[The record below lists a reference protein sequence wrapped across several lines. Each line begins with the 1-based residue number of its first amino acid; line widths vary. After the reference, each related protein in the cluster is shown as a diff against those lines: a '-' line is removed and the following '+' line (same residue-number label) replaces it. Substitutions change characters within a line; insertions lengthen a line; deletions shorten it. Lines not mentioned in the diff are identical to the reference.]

1 MKKHYTFPL
10 MLIVIFSTILL
21 HAQREIKEWAPKG
34 ANWIYWKKTFST
46 DYYAVRIAH
55 DRDTLI
61 GKRSYKRFDVYDLHI
76 YALPPAQRWEKWIG
90 SYFVGINGDTVFQYF
105 DNKEVYYVDKNK
117 LGEKIYPFKQCDP
130 SDTTWARLD
139 TVYYKNWFDF
149 QVKYM
154 VYSNSRVSYKKD
166 TLRDVMPLK
175 IGMCD
180 NSLDALDEFH
190 CLVYSKKFNCHDTSD
205 ILGKVSQFP
214 DLLVCYYDPII
225 GNMDLG
231 YGMCYLRD
239 LAKMSNLNSYGSDIA
254 IIPNPSSHT
263 IRIMTKEDKDLMY
276 FIYDSQG
283 HIVDKGDLVLDKDIS
298 IQNLSSGSYYLSVQ
312 KDSQVIG
319 VKKFIK
325 L

>member
-1 MKKHYTFPL
+1 MQL
-10 MLIVIFSTILL
+10 FSELF
-21 HAQREIKEWAPKG
+21 AQREIKEWAPLG

-55 DRDTLI
+55 DKDTMI
-61 GKRSYKRFDVYDLHI
+61 RNHRYKRFDVYDLHI
-76 YALPPAQRWEKWIG
+76 YALPPAQRWEKWL
-90 SYFVGINGDTVFQYF
+90 SAFYVGIQGDTVFQYF
-105 DNKEVYYVDKNK
+105 NNKEVYYVDKNK
-117 LGEKIYPFKQCDP
+117 VGEKIYPFRQCDP
-130 SDTTWARLD
+130 SDTTWAKLD

-149 QVKYM
+149 RIKHM
-154 VYSNSRVSYKKD
+154 VYSNSRVSNKKD
-166 TLRDVMPLK
+166 TLRDIMPLK

-180 NSLDALDEFH
+180 NSLDEQDEFH

-239 LAKMSNLNSYGSDIA
+239 FSKISNVNPNASEIA
-254 IIPNPSSHT
+254 IIPNPSTYT
-263 IRIMTKEDKDLMY
+263 ICVKTKDYKDQMY

-283 HIVDKGDLVLDKDIS
+283 HLVDKGDLLPDNNIS
-298 IQNLSSGSYYLSVQ
+298 IHNLSSGSYYLSVQ